1 MTRDEI
7 YDHLAQVYL
16 GKRNDID
23 KTKKKKHLNSWL
35 VINIVITGIIF
46 SSAIY
51 GLTAFLTHRGDV
63 LQNRVIYT
71 LNNGPV
77 RLSYNLN
84 APYPSVKTFSLSV
97 PDVNVTKYSNLQ
109 FTVRGLEEGW
119 PGTMRVEIKNHKNE
133 TSFVYLEGIQQ
144 KWKTFEIPF
153 AEFGAITDWSDISE
167 IGFVLEAWNAEKK
180 KGKILIDNICFSS

>member
-16 GKRNDID
+16 GKRDDID
-23 KTKKKKHLNSWL
+23 KIKKKKHMDSWL
-35 VINIVITGIIF
+35 VINIVITAIIF

-51 GLTAFLTHRGDV
+51 GLTAFLTHRGDG

-77 RLSYNLN
+77 RMTYNLN
-84 APYPSVKTFSLSV
+84 TPYPSVKMFSLSV
-97 PDVNVTKYSNLQ
+97 PSINVTKYKNLQ
-109 FTVRGLEEGW
+109 FAVRGQEGGW
-119 PGTMRVEIKNHKNE
+119 PGTMRIEIKNKRNE
-133 TSFVYLEGIQQ
+133 TASVYLEDVQD

-153 AEFGAITDWSDISE
+153 DEFGSITDWSDISE
-167 IGFVLEAWNAEKK
+167 IGFVLEAWNAENKE
-180 KGKILIDNICFSS
+180 GKILIDNICFSS